1 MTNVERESINF
12 RLPKTLLKALRLEA
26 RKRKTTATQLVILGI
41 QQVLGD
47 VPATKETVENRL
59 QKLEEEILRLQ
70 ENIDNLP
77 QTRENN
83 IETKVEELSIK
94 VARFEGVLL
103 QMQNTINASRSR
115 SKSSTAYPYQ
125 TSAPVKL
132 EPRNAEQLATRLG
145 TTASTVEQ
153 KRATLRPHD
162 FERWTQDRDL
172 GNRSWRFNEKDGL
185 YYPVT

>member
-12 RLPKTLLKALRLEA
+12 RLPKTLITALRKAA
-26 RKRKTTATQLVILGI
+26 RERKTTVTQLVILGI

-47 VPATKETVENRL
+47 VPGTKETVENRL
-59 QKLEEEILRLQ
+59 HKLEQEILLLQ
-70 ENIDNLP
+70 ANIDKLSQPN
-77 QTRENN
+77 QSN

-103 QMQNTINASRSR
+103 QMQNTINASRSSR
-115 SKSSTAYPYQ
+115 KSSTAYPYQ
-125 TSAPVKL
+125 NQAPVKL
-132 EPRNAEQLATRLG
+132 EPRNAAQLASRLG

-153 KRATLRPHD
+153 KRTTLSQKD

-172 GNRSWRFNEKDGL
+172 GNRSWRFNDKDGL
-185 YYPVT
+185 YYPIT